1 MNSRADNKS
10 RADDKCKQDLQNILK
25 ARFPLIFLRSA
36 EESRAI
42 KCIIDAHQALVSKF
56 KMKDGELI
64 RWSSVS
70 GFVRH
75 FPQPENPNR
84 FRWEEIDYAKKSG
97 KNSFDESL
105 SFLHKRLQTEAI
117 QKPNCQFTYLLPDW
131 STFIKPDDEFVARKI
146 KELVISIQQRKTR
159 PRMTLIILGLDWSI
173 PPILRNYVHIVDLSL
188 PNEEELY
195 QDLFSKN
202 IPKPE
207 DARSLSV
214 QAQGMT
220 RQAVVQ
226 LVELMKAQNLLSNF
240 QEAKRL
246 LVEIKQQEIRKTG
259 VLEYYPPQDGGL
271 EDVGGLD
278 QLKQWI
284 RQRQGWFL
292 QNDFAEL
299 RPRAILLE
307 GFPGCGKSFIAK
319 AIAQEW
325 GVPQINFEISRLRSK
340 YVGETES
347 KTFQALRALEASA
360 PNILFM
366 DEIEKAFAGA
376 GSDGSEIT
384 MRQFGTFLSWLN
396 DHTYPIFF
404 ITTSNNTKRLPPE
417 LFRAGRFDERFIITP
432 PNSTE
437 RSEILINRVKAHKLL
452 DLEEE
457 LLKELVEKTEGFT
470 GAEID
475 KLVREAI
482 YQAHIEPQITGFL
495 KQPNKENWYNALKLV
510 NPQINS
516 PKMKKLLKQ
525 YIDRINNKESKSAS
539 IEDPEFWNR
548 LLPKKED

>member
-10 RADDKCKQDLQNILK
+10 RADEKCKQDLQNILQ

-117 QKPNCQFTYLLPDW
+117 QKPNSQFTYLLPDW

-173 PPILRNYVHIVDLSL
+173 PPILRNYVHILDLSL

-195 QDLFSKN
+195 QDLFSKD
-202 IPKPE
+202 ISKSE

-226 LVELMKAQNLLSNF
+226 LVELMKAQDLLSNF
-240 QEAKRL
+240 EGAKL
-246 LVEIKQQEIRKTG
+246 
-259 VLEYYPPQDGGL
+259 
-271 EDVGGLD
+271 
-278 QLKQWI
+278 
-284 RQRQGWFL
+284 
-292 QNDFAEL
+292 
-299 RPRAILLE
+299 
-307 GFPGCGKSFIAK
+307 
-319 AIAQEW
+319 
-325 GVPQINFEISRLRSK
+325 
-340 YVGETES
+340 
-347 KTFQALRALEASA
+347 
-360 PNILFM
+360 
-366 DEIEKAFAGA
+366 EKAFAGV

-396 DHTYPIFF
+396 DHDYPIFF
-404 ITTSNNTKRLPPE
+404 ITTSNNTEALPAE

-432 PNSTE
+432 PNSNE
-437 RSEILINRVKAHKLL
+437 RREILKKRVEAHKLQT
-452 DLEEE
+452 LEEK
-457 LLKELVEKTEGFT
+457 LLNELVEKTEGFT

-482 YQAHIEPQITGFL
+482 YQAHIKTQITDSL
-495 KQPNKENWYNALKLV
+495 KQPDKGNWYDALELV
-510 NPQINS
+510 NPQINA
-516 PKMKKLLKQ
+516 PKMKKLLQQ
-525 YIDRINNKESKSAS
+525 YINRINNKESKSAS
-539 IEDPEFWNR
+539 IEDPDFWEK
-548 LLPKKED
+548 LLKKEN